1 MPRAVRRSIILHFN
15 KVAMKSIRV
24 VFPQAIAVAVLMSG
38 LRLAAQPAPV
48 GEIELG
54 LRKLNE
60 TGTVLMIAAHPD
72 DERTNILTLFARGR
86 HMRTAYMSITRG
98 EGGQN
103 LIGSE
108 QGAALG
114 IIRTQELLAARRI
127 DGAEQFFSRA
137 IDFGFTKTVPET
149 MEKWGHDRVLSDV
162 VWVIRRYRPDAIIL
176 GFSGTP
182 ADGHGQHQAS
192 AILGKEAFEAAGDP
206 AKFPDQL
213 KFVQPWKPA
222 KLVYAGGFG
231 GGGGR
236 AAQGANPQAG
246 AGGRGGRG
254 GGRGGR
260 GGQAPAETAGA
271 PTAPPAPVP
280 PPPPPAP
287 PIAPPAAISTT
298 GYSPFLGYT
307 FDQLASISRSQHRS
321 QGFGNIGNGPGPGRG
336 GAPAGGGA
344 PVPPPPPPNYVDIFA
359 DINHSWSRFPNGAGV
374 GNILAKA
381 IKEFDP
387 EHPEK
392 TIPTLGEAR
401 PLIAA
406 ISDPI
411 AKIKLAELD
420 ELVAKCAGVWAE
432 ALTREAE
439 VVPGAKVA
447 VAATVYS
454 RLSVPVEFQSA
465 RAEGPFAGPEIAK
478 LAPRTGGGFAG
489 NIELQIPAD
498 QPYSQP
504 YWLAKA
510 PVGERYTVD
519 DQMLA
524 GLPESPV
531 ERIRFSLTVGG
542 VPVEISRAIEHHSTD
557 RAEVERIR
565 PLTIVPP
572 VAVNMSSLV
581 AVFPGAAAKTVRL
594 TVKANIAKAD
604 GSVRLDLPAGW
615 KASPAT
621 RPFSIAVA
629 GEERELVFDVTPP
642 ATASTGKLKAIA
654 TVSGKE
660 VAVGQ
665 TTLNFPHIP
674 VEVQF
679 PPAELK
685 LVRAD
690 IQVTSKK
697 VGYIMG
703 AGDEVPES
711 IRQMGATVEMISDA
725 DLVKGNLSRFDAIVA
740 GVRAYNVRPDLR
752 ANHARLM
759 EYVQGGGTYVVQYQ
773 SAGADAANIGPY
785 KISIAGGNGYRVTVE
800 EAPVTFTHADSRLL
814 QYPNHITSKD
824 FEGWVQ
830 ERALLFPTEWD
841 PKYETVFAAND
852 PGEKPLEGGELWT
865 RYGKGVYI
873 FSSYVW
879 FRQLPAGVPGAYRL
893 FANMLSSK

>member
-1 MPRAVRRSIILHFN
+1 MRFVRIFLPLFLAAV
-15 KVAMKSIRV
+15 
-24 VFPQAIAVAVLMSG
+24 PMSV
-38 LRLAAQPAPV
+38 RLAGQPAPV

-72 DERTNILTLFARGR
+72 DERTNVLTLFARGR
-86 HMRTAYMSITRG
+86 HMRTAYLSLTRG

-162 VWVIRRYRPDAIIL
+162 VWVIRRYRPDVVIL

-192 AILGKEAFEAAGDP
+192 AILGKEAFEAAGDA

-213 KFVQPWKPA
+213 KFVQVWKPA
-222 KLVYAGGFG
+222 KLVFAGGFG
-231 GGGGR
+231 GGRGP
-236 AAQGANPQAG
+236 QGANPQAG
-246 AGGRGGRG
+246 RGGGRGGRG
-254 GGRGGR
+254 GGRGGPASATAAPEA
-260 GGQAPAETAGA
+260 APA
-271 PTAPPAPVP
+271 P
-280 PPPPPAP
+280 PPPP
-287 PIAPPAAISTT
+287 IAPAAPVATS

-321 QGFGNIGNGPGPGRG
+321 QGFGNIGNGPAGNGPARG
-336 GAPAGGGA
+336 GAPAPAAAA
-344 PVPPPPPPNYVDIFA
+344 PAPPPPPPNYVDLFA
-359 DINHSWSRFPNGAGV
+359 DIDHSWGRFPGGA
-374 GNILAKA
+374 A
-381 IKEFDP
+381 IGAVLGRAVREFDP

-406 ISDPI
+406 VTDPI
-411 AKIKLAELD
+411 GKIKLAELD
-420 ELVAKCAGVWAE
+420 ELVAKCAGLWVE
-432 ALTREAE
+432 AQTREAE
-439 VVPGAKVA
+439 VVPGSKVT
-447 VAATVYS
+447 VAAAVYS
-454 RLSVPVEFQSA
+454 RLSVPVAFQSA
-465 RAEGPFAGPEIAK
+465 RAEGVFSGPTVTK
-478 LAPRTGGGFAG
+478 LADRPGGGFAG
-489 NIELQIPAD
+489 NLELQIPAD

-510 PVGERYTVD
+510 PVGERYTVE

-531 ERIRFSLTVGG
+531 ETVRFGLTVGG
-542 VPVEISRAIEHHSTD
+542 VPVEISRAIEHRSAD

-572 VAVNMSSLV
+572 VAVNMAGLV
-581 AVFPGAAAKTVRL
+581 AVFPGVASKTVRL
-594 TVKANIAKAD
+594 SVKANQAKAE
-604 GSVRLDLPAGW
+604 GTVRLELPTGW
-615 KASPAT
+615 KSVPAS
-621 RPFSIAVA
+621 RPFQLAAV
-629 GEERELVFDVTPP
+629 GEERELAFEITPP
-642 ATASTGKLKAIA
+642 ASASTGKLRAVA
-654 TVSGKE
+654 TVGGRE
-660 VAVGQ
+660 VSVGQ
-665 TTLNFPHIP
+665 TTLKFPHIP

-690 IQVTSKK
+690 IQVTAKK

-703 AGDEVPES
+703 AGDEVPAS

-725 DLVKGNLSRFDAIVA
+725 DLVKGDLSRFDAIVA

-752 ANHARLM
+752 ASHERLM
-759 EYVQGGGTYVVQYQ
+759 EYVRQGGTYVVQYQ
-773 SAGADAANIGPY
+773 SAGAEAANIGPY
-785 KISIAGGNGYRVTVE
+785 KISIAQGNGYRVTVE
-800 EAPVTFTHADSRLL
+800 EAPVSFTHPDSRLL
-814 QYPNHITSKD
+814 QYPNHITPKD

-841 PKYETVFAAND
+841 PKYETVLSSND

-865 RYGKGVYI
+865 HYGKGVYI

-893 FANMLSSK
+893 FANMLSAK